1 MFPAGPQ
8 PRVPLGIVPCN
19 RELRLAVFPCRTSTA
34 NSAWQCFSP
43 DLNRKCQIT
52 VGSTG
57 PQHTATQ
64 HDHKHTIHNHNH
76 KQKPQAQSQ
85 THNHKHT
92 YTNTQPHTH
101 KAIHTMTNT
110 HSQTQLQTLS
120 HKHNYKHITTSTTT
134 NTIRKKTH
142 NRLETLAA
150 PRREP
155 EDPQAKSQTTKP
167 TSIATCSSPCMKAN
181 NGSVMVGI
189 TRSKVSF

>member
-1 MFPAGPQ
+1 MGRYGAVPSAFMITYVPRRTSTASSAWHCSLQPRAPAGS
-8 PRVPLGIVPCN
+8 V
-19 RELRLAVFPCRTSTA
+19 PCRTSTA

-134 NTIRKKTH
+134 NTIRKKHTTDWRPWRHPDASPRTH
-142 NRLETLAA
+142 KQNPKPQS
-150 PRREP
+150 PRP
-155 EDPQAKSQTTKP
+155 LQHVPHHA
-167 TSIATCSSPCMKAN
+167 
-181 NGSVMVGI
+181 
-189 TRSKVSF
+189 